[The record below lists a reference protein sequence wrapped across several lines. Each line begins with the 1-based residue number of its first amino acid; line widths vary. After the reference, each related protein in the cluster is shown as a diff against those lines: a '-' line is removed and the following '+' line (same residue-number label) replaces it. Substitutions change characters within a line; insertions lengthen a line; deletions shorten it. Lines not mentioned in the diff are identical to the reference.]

1 MNNIEKLEMIQK
13 GVYMICLALVS
24 ITEMECCT
32 YGFDDVVKMA
42 ENYIKAKALRSGI
55 SKPIT
60 SALRR
65 TMRAIPMWT
74 PPAAA

>member
-13 GVYMICLALVS
+13 GVYMICQALVS

-42 ENYIKAKALRSGI
+42 ENYIKEYEEAYTDDKEA
-55 SKPIT
+55 
-60 SALRR
+60 
-65 TMRAIPMWT
+65 
-74 PPAAA
+74 

>member
-42 ENYIKAKALRSGI
+42 ENYIKEYEEAYTDGKEA
-55 SKPIT
+55 
-60 SALRR
+60 
-65 TMRAIPMWT
+65 
-74 PPAAA
+74 